1 MISPI
6 RDWTCTACDATGGL
20 LIMEGPGPL
29 CLACADMDHLVFL
42 ASGDAALTR
51 RAKASSRLSAVVVRF
66 SRSRRRYV
74 STLRVMF
81 FVSEYHRLH
90 GGQRSLLQLARG
102 LRDAAV
108 APVVLFPGEGR
119 CSAAFRAA
127 GMSSNLNSVD
137 LARPAAV
144 RGHAFLR

>member
-1 MISPI
+1 
-6 RDWTCTACDATGGL
+6 
-20 LIMEGPGPL
+20 
-29 CLACADMDHLVFL
+29 
-42 ASGDAALTR
+42 
-51 RAKASSRLSAVVVRF
+51 
-66 SRSRRRYV
+66 
-74 STLRVMF
+74 MF

-127 GMSSNLNSVD
+127 GIEVRILPGPDIFSTFGQGLLRGRRRHQARVFASQILPYSLR
-137 LARPAAV
+137 LARLARADGA
-144 RGHAFLR
+144 RILH